1 MRDLISAPAISSPHQ
16 GSSYNPSIDAYK
28 ELLHDAVK
36 IEEKK
41 EAEAKK
47 YEAIKATMDSA
58 RRPNHGY
65 DVPVAEGMIIDIP
78 GDDASQEEAD
88 VQEES
93 IAPNKVTRRKT
104 QQQRRKALRVLE
116 EVS

>member
-16 GSSYNPSIDAYK
+16 GASYNPPIDAYK

-58 RRPNHGY
+58 RRTVHGY

-88 VQEES
+88 LQAES
-93 IAPNKVTRRKT
+93 VVPNKVTRRKT